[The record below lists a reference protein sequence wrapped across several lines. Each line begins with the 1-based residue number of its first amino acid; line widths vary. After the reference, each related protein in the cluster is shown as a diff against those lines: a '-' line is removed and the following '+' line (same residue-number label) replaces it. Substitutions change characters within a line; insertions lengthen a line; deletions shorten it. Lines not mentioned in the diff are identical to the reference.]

1 MEDQKKVI
9 DHDGRP
15 DNRSHA
21 LSRRDTVRE
30 SENHVLSMVFGRY
43 YRQFSTPYMS
53 NEARIMRGLSPQ
65 EGRKPWVKGLGAC
78 LRKNAYTKDNA
89 LRMIQRGRLLRNVE
103 LRTYLCPHCG
113 QYHLTSQNIAFD

>member
-1 MEDQKKVI
+1 MEDQKQVS

-43 YRQFSTPYMS
+43 YRQFATPHMS
-53 NEARIMRGLSPQ
+53 NEARIMKGLVPQ
-65 EGRKPWVKGLGAC
+65 EGRKHWVKGLSAC

-89 LRMIQRGRLLRNVE
+89 TRMIARSRILRNVDLHKYVCE
-103 LRTYLCPHCG
+103 HCG
-113 QYHLTSQNIAFD
+113 QYHLTRQNIAFD